1 MKKPVDEKI
10 KRKAPDL
17 VVNEN
22 PKAPNGGNGGA
33 EVAVRQDAV
42 KPAKSSKAEVKPQK
56 IRPAKESAAP
66 DSVVP
71 EPIAAQ
77 VLSDSVATE
86 KPSETIATQKPSEP
100 IELHE
105 LSASEEV
112 EELDERLASAQK
124 VAEIRALF
132 DAGRTFEGEETAVI
146 SDGNEGNGVAAKEL
160 RETMVDGATPFNPN
174 PMAQTADP
182 VPLSSLPAPSSNP
195 TTSKVKDPLVGHV
208 LDGKYE
214 ITRVVGHGGMS
225 VVYEAKHLLM
235 NKVIALKLMHS
246 HLIHSEKAVCR
257 FQKEA
262 HAVAKLDHSG
272 VIKIY
277 DFGVAS
283 NGSPFIA
290 MEFLHGRPLS
300 ESIKVNGRLQEEK
313 AISVFKN
320 IAEALDHAHGHGVVH
335 RDLKPSNIVL
345 SDSPNSSAPPKP
357 TVVDFGIAKMTGED
371 GEDHMSMTAT
381 GEVFGSPLY
390 MSPEQCAGREMDQRS
405 DIYSFGCLMYEA
417 VTGRTPFE
425 EKSAIAL
432 FHHHQKNEAPRFS
445 MLADRPNVTEELE
458 GIILK
463 CLEKHPLDRYQ
474 SMAELAKTL
483 QTLGEKESVPELTR
497 SKRKRNAIML
507 TVAALMVI
515 IGLIL
520 KDQWAFVQGRVM
532 FFVLCLLICS
542 WGAFS
547 RIQSY
552 FRMKESMKLRSP
564 TLNFVQKVRLSFTL
578 MTALIMSVWSVG
590 MMVYV
595 AANATSVP
603 IIDTLAQY
611 LWFTSL
617 ILVTLYVVGM
627 VTFAAYTAITA
638 LSKETT

>member
-1 MKKPVDEKI
+1 
-10 KRKAPDL
+10 
-17 VVNEN
+17 
-22 PKAPNGGNGGA
+22 
-33 EVAVRQDAV
+33 
-42 KPAKSSKAEVKPQK
+42 
-56 IRPAKESAAP
+56 
-66 DSVVP
+66 
-71 EPIAAQ
+71 
-77 VLSDSVATE
+77 
-86 KPSETIATQKPSEP
+86 
-100 IELHE
+100 
-105 LSASEEV
+105 
-112 EELDERLASAQK
+112 
-124 VAEIRALF
+124 
-132 DAGRTFEGEETAVI
+132 
-146 SDGNEGNGVAAKEL
+146 
-160 RETMVDGATPFNPN
+160 
-174 PMAQTADP
+174 MAQTADP
-182 VPLSSLPAPSSNP
+182 VPISSLPAPQGDSPSSGAR
-195 TTSKVKDPLVGHV
+195 DPLVGHV

-262 HAVAKLDHSG
+262 HAVAKLDHAG
-272 VIKIY
+272 VIRIY

-290 MEFLHGRPLS
+290 MEFLHGKPLS
-300 ESIKVNGRLQEEK
+300 ESIKVNGRLEEDK
-313 AISVFKN
+313 AIYVFQN
-320 IAEALDHAHGHGVVH
+320 IAEALEHAHGHGVIH

-345 SDSPNSSAPPKP
+345 TSTENSKAPPKP

-371 GEDHMSMTAT
+371 GEDQLSMTAT

-417 VTGRTPFE
+417 VTGKTPFE
-425 EKSAIAL
+425 EKSAMAL
-432 FHHHQKNEAPRFS
+432 FHRHQKNEAPKFS
-445 MLADRPNVTEELE
+445 TLADRPDVSAELE

-474 SMAELAKTL
+474 SMAELAKAL
-483 QTLGEKESVPELTR
+483 QSLGARQSVPELIR
-497 SKRKRNAIML
+497 SKRRRNATL
-507 TVAALMVI
+507 LSVAVLAAI

-520 KDQWAFVQGRVM
+520 KDQWALVQGRVM

-542 WGAFS
+542 WGSFS
-547 RIQSY
+547 MIQR
-552 FRMKESMKLRSP
+552 FFKMKEAMRLRTTS
-564 TLNFVQKVRLSFTL
+564 LNFVQKVRLSFTL

-595 AANATSVP
+595 AANATSIP
-603 IIDTLAQY
+603 IIDMLAQY

-617 ILVTLYVVGM
+617 ILVILYGVGM
-627 VTFAAYTAITA
+627 IAFAAYTAITA

>member
-1 MKKPVDEKI
+1 LKKPVDEKI
-10 KRKAPDL
+10 KRKVADL
-17 VVNEN
+17 VVDEN
-22 PKAPNGGNGGA
+22 QKAPGAGNGGA
-33 EVAVRQDAV
+33 DIPARSEKPKPVR
-42 KPAKSSKAEVKPQK
+42 AEVTPQK
-56 IRPAKESAAP
+56 IRPALVTEETPDASLDLREESR
-66 DSVVP
+66 SF
-71 EPIAAQ
+71 ESGQ
-77 VLSDSVATE
+77 T
-86 KPSETIATQKPSEP
+86 
-100 IELHE
+100 
-105 LSASEEV
+105 
-112 EELDERLASAQK
+112 
-124 VAEIRALF
+124 F
-132 DAGRTFEGEETAVI
+132 DGQETAVLC
-146 SDGNEGNGVAAKEL
+146 DGSEKDVVFKEL
-160 RETMVDGATPFNPN
+160 RETTVDAAPFSPN

-182 VPLSSLPAPSSNP
+182 VPISSLPAPQGDSPSS
-195 TTSKVKDPLVGHV
+195 VARDPLVGHV

-235 NKVIALKLMHS
+235 NKVIALKLMHA

-272 VIKIY
+272 VIRIY

-290 MEFLHGRPLS
+290 MEFLHGKPLS
-300 ESIKVNGRLQEEK
+300 ESIKINGRLEEDK
-313 AISVFKN
+313 AISVFQN
-320 IAEALDHAHGHGVVH
+320 IAEALEHAHGHGVIH

-345 SDSPNSSAPPKP
+345 TNIENSSAPPKP

-371 GEDHMSMTAT
+371 GEDQLSMTAT

-417 VTGRTPFE
+417 VTGTTPFE
-425 EKSAIAL
+425 EKSAMAL
-432 FHHHQKNEAPRFS
+432 FHHHQKNEAPKFS
-445 MLADRPNVTEELE
+445 TLADQPSVSAELE

-474 SMAELAKTL
+474 TMAELAKAL
-483 QTLGEKESVPELTR
+483 QHLGAKESVPDLIR
-497 SKRKRNAIML
+497 SKRRRNATFL
-507 TVAALMVI
+507 SVAVLAAI

-520 KDQWAFVQGRVM
+520 KDQWALVQGRVM

-542 WGAFS
+542 WGSFS
-547 RIQSY
+547 MIQR
-552 FRMKESMKLRSP
+552 FFKMKEAMRIRS
-564 TLNFVQKVRLSFTL
+564 TSLNFVQKVRLSFAL

-595 AANATSVP
+595 AANATSIP
-603 IIDTLAQY
+603 IIDMLAQY

-617 ILVTLYVVGM
+617 ILVILYGVGM
-627 VTFAAYTAITA
+627 IAFAAYTAITA

>member
-10 KRKAPDL
+10 KRKAADL
-17 VVNEN
+17 VVDEN
-22 PKAPNGGNGGA
+22 QQAPNGDNGGA
-33 EVAVRQDAV
+33 GVPARHETPKPV
-42 KPAKSSKAEVKPQK
+42 KAKVTPQK
-56 IRPAKESAAP
+56 ISPAAP
-66 DSVVP
+66 
-71 EPIAAQ
+71 
-77 VLSDSVATE
+77 
-86 KPSETIATQKPSEP
+86 
-100 IELHE
+100 
-105 LSASEEV
+105 V
-112 EELDERLASAQK
+112 EESGGSKALEDPVQK
-124 VAEIRALF
+124 VQEVRALF
-132 DAGRTFEGEETAVI
+132 DAGQTFDGEETSAL
-146 SDGNEGNGVAAKEL
+146 SDSSDKDVVFKEL
-160 RETMVDGATPFNPN
+160 RETTVDAEPFSPN

-182 VPLSSLPAPSSNP
+182 VPISSLPSPQGGPSVSG
-195 TTSKVKDPLVGHV
+195 VRDPLVGHV

-235 NKVIALKLMHS
+235 NKVIALKLMHA

-272 VIKIY
+272 VIRIY

-290 MEFLHGRPLS
+290 MEFLHGKPLS
-300 ESIKVNGRLQEEK
+300 ESIKVNGRLEEDK
-313 AISVFKN
+313 AISVFQN
-320 IAEALDHAHGHGVVH
+320 IAEALEHAHGHGVIH

-345 SDSPNSSAPPKP
+345 TNIENSSAPPKP

-371 GEDHMSMTAT
+371 GEDQLSMTAT

-417 VTGRTPFE
+417 VTGKTPFE

-432 FHHHQKNEAPRFS
+432 FHHHQKNEAPKFS
-445 MLADRPNVTEELE
+445 TLANRPHVSDDLE

-474 SMAELAKTL
+474 TMAELAKAL
-483 QTLGEKESVPELTR
+483 QTLGARESVPELIR
-497 SKRKRNAIML
+497 SKRRRNAIL
-507 TVAALMVI
+507 LSIALLSAV

-520 KDQWAFVQGRVM
+520 KDQWALVQGRVM
-532 FFVLCLLICS
+532 FFALCLLICS

-547 RIQSY
+547 MIQR
-552 FRMKESMKLRSP
+552 FFKMREAMRMRS
-564 TLNFVQKVRLSFTL
+564 TSLNFVQKVRLSFTL

-595 AANATSVP
+595 AAHATSSP
-603 IIDTLAQY
+603 IIDMLAQY

-617 ILVTLYVVGM
+617 ILVILYAVGM
-627 VTFAAYTAITA
+627 IAFAAYTAITA

>member
-10 KRKAPDL
+10 KRKAADL
-17 VVNEN
+17 VVDEN
-22 PKAPNGGNGGA
+22 PKAPSGGNGGA
-33 EVAVRQDAV
+33 DVAVRQTSV
-42 KPAKSSKAEVKPQK
+42 KSAKASKADVKPQK
-56 IRPAKESAAP
+56 IGPTKEPASIEAPTVHVAAIAAQEPLADSAAP
-66 DSVVP
+66 GPAAAAKTPESSV
-71 EPIAAQ
+71 
-77 VLSDSVATE
+77 
-86 KPSETIATQKPSEP
+86 
-100 IELHE
+100 
-105 LSASEEV
+105 SEETADLG
-112 EELDERLASAQK
+112 EPLASAQK
-124 VAEIRALF
+124 IAEIRALF
-132 DAGRTFEGEETAVI
+132 DAGQTFEGEQTAVI
-146 SDGNEGNGVAAKEL
+146 SDGKEANDTALKEL
-160 RETMVDGATPFNPN
+160 RETMVDGETPFSPN

-182 VPLSSLPAPSSNP
+182 VPLSSLPAPNSSA
-195 TTSKVKDPLVGHV
+195 TASKVKDPLVGHV

-300 ESIKVNGRLQEEK
+300 ESIKVNGRLEEEK

-320 IAEALDHAHGHGVVH
+320 IAEALEHAHGHGVVH

-345 SDSPNSSAPPKP
+345 SDSANASAPPKP

-371 GEDHMSMTAT
+371 GEDHLSMTAT

-445 MLADRPNVTEELE
+445 TLADRPNVTEELE

-483 QTLGEKESVPELTR
+483 QTLGEKQSVPELTR

-507 TVAALMVI
+507 CTALLMAI
-515 IGLIL
+515 IGIIL

-542 WGAFS
+542 WGSFS
-547 RIQSY
+547 MIQRY
-552 FRMKESMKLRSP
+552 FRMKESMKLRSQS
-564 TLNFVQKVRLSFTL
+564 LNFVQKVSLSFTL
-578 MTALIMSVWSVG
+578 LTALIMSVWSVG

-595 AANATSVP
+595 AANATSLP

-627 VTFAAYTAITA
+627 IAFAAYTAITA

>member
-10 KRKAPDL
+10 KRKVADL
-17 VVNEN
+17 VVDEN
-22 PKAPNGGNGGA
+22 QKAPSAGNGGA
-33 EVAVRQDAV
+33 DIPARPEKLEPVR
-42 KPAKSSKAEVKPQK
+42 AEATPQK
-56 IRPAKESAAP
+56 IRPALVTEETPDASLDLREESR
-66 DSVVP
+66 SF
-71 EPIAAQ
+71 ESGQ
-77 VLSDSVATE
+77 T
-86 KPSETIATQKPSEP
+86 
-100 IELHE
+100 
-105 LSASEEV
+105 
-112 EELDERLASAQK
+112 
-124 VAEIRALF
+124 F
-132 DAGRTFEGEETAVI
+132 DGEETAVVC
-146 SDGNEGNGVAAKEL
+146 DGREKDVVFKEL
-160 RETMVDGATPFNPN
+160 RETTVGAAPFSPN

-182 VPLSSLPAPSSNP
+182 VPLSSLPAPQGDSPSSGAR
-195 TTSKVKDPLVGHV
+195 DPLVGHV

-262 HAVAKLDHSG
+262 HAVAKLDHAG
-272 VIKIY
+272 VIRIY

-290 MEFLHGRPLS
+290 MEFLHGKPLS
-300 ESIKVNGRLQEEK
+300 ESIKVNGRLEEDK
-313 AISVFKN
+313 AIYVFQN
-320 IAEALDHAHGHGVVH
+320 IAEALEHAHGHGVIH

-345 SDSPNSSAPPKP
+345 TSTENSKAPPKP

-371 GEDHMSMTAT
+371 GEDQLSMTAT

-417 VTGRTPFE
+417 VTGKTPFE
-425 EKSAIAL
+425 EKSAMAL
-432 FHHHQKNEAPRFS
+432 FHRHQKNEAPKFS
-445 MLADRPNVTEELE
+445 TLADRPDVSAELE

-474 SMAELAKTL
+474 SMAELAKAL
-483 QTLGEKESVPELTR
+483 QSLGARQSVPELIR
-497 SKRKRNAIML
+497 SKRRRNATL
-507 TVAALMVI
+507 LSVAVLAAI

-520 KDQWAFVQGRVM
+520 KDQWALVQGRVM

-542 WGAFS
+542 WGSFS
-547 RIQSY
+547 MIQR
-552 FRMKESMKLRSP
+552 FFKMKEAMRLRTTS
-564 TLNFVQKVRLSFTL
+564 LNFVQKVRLSFTL

-595 AANATSVP
+595 AANATSIP
-603 IIDTLAQY
+603 IIDMLAQY

-617 ILVTLYVVGM
+617 ILVILYGVGM
-627 VTFAAYTAITA
+627 IAFAAYTAITA

>member
-1 MKKPVDEKI
+1 LKKPVDEKI
-10 KRKAPDL
+10 KRKAADL
-17 VVNEN
+17 VVDEN
-22 PKAPNGGNGGA
+22 QKAPNGGNGGA
-33 EVAVRQDAV
+33 DAPARQGTA
-42 KPAKSSKAEVKPQK
+42 KPTKAEVKAQK
-56 IRPAKESAAP
+56 IRPA
-66 DSVVP
+66 VV
-71 EPIAAQ
+71 
-77 VLSDSVATE
+77 TE
-86 KPSETIATQKPSEP
+86 KP
-100 IELHE
+100 LV
-105 LSASEEV
+105 SAKKV
-112 EELDERLASAQK
+112 E
-124 VAEIRALF
+124 EIRALF
-132 DAGRTFEGEETAVI
+132 DAGQTFDGEETAVI
-146 SDGNEGNGVAAKEL
+146 PDDKDKNGAALKEL
-160 RETMVDGATPFNPN
+160 RETTVDAEPFSPN

-182 VPLSSLPAPSSNP
+182 VPLSSLPSPQGNGPSAG
-195 TTSKVKDPLVGHV
+195 VRDPLVGHV

-290 MEFLHGRPLS
+290 MEFLHGKPLS
-300 ESIKVNGRLQEEK
+300 ESIKTNGRLEEDK
-313 AISVFKN
+313 AISVFRN

-345 SDSPNSSAPPKP
+345 SNPEDSSAPPKA
-357 TVVDFGIAKMTGED
+357 TVVDFGIAKMTGDD
-371 GEDHMSMTAT
+371 GDDHLSMTAT

-390 MSPEQCAGREMDQRS
+390 MSPEQCAGRELDQRS

-425 EKSAIAL
+425 EKSAMAL
-432 FHHHQKNEAPRFS
+432 FHHHQKNEAPKFNT
-445 MLADRPNVTEELE
+445 LAERPNVSEELE

-474 SMAELAKTL
+474 TMDELAKAL
-483 QTLGEKESVPELTR
+483 QMLGEKEAVPVLTR

-507 TVAALMVI
+507 TVAILMTV

-520 KDQWAFVQGRVM
+520 KDQWALVQGRVM

-542 WGAFS
+542 WGSFS
-547 RIQSY
+547 MIQRY
-552 FRMKESMKLRSP
+552 FRMQEAMRLRS
-564 TLNFVQKVRLSFTL
+564 TSLNFVQKVRLSFTL

-595 AANATSVP
+595 AAHATSSP

-617 ILVTLYVVGM
+617 ILVLLYVVGM
-627 VTFAAYTAITA
+627 VAFAAYTAITA

>member
-1 MKKPVDEKI
+1 LKKPVDEKI
-10 KRKAPDL
+10 KRKAADL
-17 VVNEN
+17 VVDEN
-22 PKAPNGGNGGA
+22 QKAPNGGNGGA
-33 EVAVRQDAV
+33 DAAVRQGAV
-42 KPAKSSKAEVKPQK
+42 KPSKSSRADVKPQK
-56 IRPAKESAAP
+56 IRPTKEPAGEDAPAASAAVMAAKEPLLESAPADP
-66 DSVVP
+66 ASSAKLQEASV
-71 EPIAAQ
+71 
-77 VLSDSVATE
+77 
-86 KPSETIATQKPSEP
+86 
-100 IELHE
+100 
-105 LSASEEV
+105 SEETA
-112 EELDERLASAQK
+112 ELGEPLASAQK

-132 DAGRTFEGEETAVI
+132 DAGQTFEGEVTAVM
-146 SDGNEGNGVAAKEL
+146 SDGKEATDTAAKEL
-160 RETMVDGATPFNPN
+160 RETMVDDATPFSPN

-182 VPLSSLPAPSSNP
+182 VPLSSLPAPNSNG
-195 TTSKVKDPLVGHV
+195 TASVKDPLVGHV

-300 ESIKVNGRLQEEK
+300 ESIKINGRLEEEK

-320 IAEALDHAHGHGVVH
+320 IAEALEHAHGHGVVH

-345 SDSPNSSAPPKP
+345 SDSANSSVPPKP

-371 GEDHMSMTAT
+371 GEDHLSMTAT

-417 VTGRTPFE
+417 ITGRTPFE

-432 FHHHQKNEAPRFS
+432 FHHHQKNEAPKFS
-445 MLADRPNVTEELE
+445 TLADRPNVTEELE

-474 SMAELAKTL
+474 SMAELAKSL

-507 TVAALMVI
+507 CTALLMAVI
-515 IGLIL
+515 GVIL

-547 RIQSY
+547 MIQRY
-552 FRMKESMKLRSP
+552 FRMKESMNLRSQS
-564 TLNFVQKVRLSFTL
+564 LNFVQKVRLSFTL
-578 MTALIMSVWSVG
+578 LTALIMSVWSVG

-595 AANATSVP
+595 AAHATSLP

-617 ILVTLYVVGM
+617 ILVTLYIVGM
-627 VTFAAYTAITA
+627 IAFAAYTAITA